1 MASDDDPEPWREI
14 HRLARR
20 YASSRCH
27 RHHVPQDWAEDLAQE
42 ACLAAWLR
50 PGDLPPPPVL
60 RSFLFHVIQNDMRA
74 ALRTLDR
81 ERRAREA
88 YVDALSDRALLDAL
102 RLSLEPPEIEAR
114 LKTLT
119 RTQADVALLVLEGLS
134 AEEIS
139 DFLGITKGAVLKRV
153 RNAIRRLS
161 SS

>member
-1 MASDDDPEPWREI
+1 MVQDRQERWREVR
-14 HRLARR
+14 RLVHR
-20 YASSRCH
+20 YATGQCH
-27 RHHVPQDWAEDLAQE
+27 RYRVPRDWAEDLAQE

-60 RSFLFHVIQNDMRA
+60 RSFLFHVVRNDVHA

-81 ERRAREA
+81 ERWARERHA
-88 YVDALSDRALLDAL
+88 ETMADRAALEAL
-102 RLSLEPPEIEAR
+102 RLSIGQEEIVAR
-114 LKTLT
+114 LRKLTKTQ
-119 RTQADVALLVLEGLS
+119 REVAELVRGGRSL
-134 AEEIS
+134 EEIS